1 MAQQTQFFFTVERMI
16 PEISLRQAEF
26 SRLQPSFF
34 LPLVLSGTVSLDTAQ
49 VETEKK
55 EKDIVVEFMAVK

>member
-1 MAQQTQFFFTVERMI
+1 MI

-26 SRLQPSFF
+26 SLLQPSFF

>member
-1 MAQQTQFFFTVERMI
+1 MI